1 MTPYVTPETVSF
13 KVENEPVMKTFC
25 HVTEFKL
32 YALLVVSG
40 VGCGNKHH
48 QL

>member
-25 HVTEFKL
+25 HVTKL